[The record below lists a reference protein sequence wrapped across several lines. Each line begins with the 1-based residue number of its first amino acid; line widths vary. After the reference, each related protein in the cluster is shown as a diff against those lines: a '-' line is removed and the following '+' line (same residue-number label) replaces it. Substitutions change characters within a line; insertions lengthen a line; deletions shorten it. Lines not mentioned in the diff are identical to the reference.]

1 MLPGIKRWNK
11 MCLGVP
17 MKVIEILEPNKR
29 AVAEV
34 QGVKREISMMLL
46 TEEAHIGD
54 WVTVHIGYALEVLDL
69 ETAEEILYVLGLNKD
84 ETLAKEE
91 R

>member
-1 MLPGIKRWNK
+1 

>member
-1 MLPGIKRWNK
+1 

-17 MKVIEILEPNKR
+17 MKIIEILEPNKR

-46 TEEAHIGD
+46 TEEARIGD

-69 ETAEEILYVLGLNKD
+69 ETAEEILYVLGLNND
-84 ETLAKEE
+84 ETLAKE
-91 R
+91 